1 MEGPQFDDF
10 IRALAGSRR
19 SLLGGTL
26 GLASGLIGLSSIDA
40 RKKRKR
46 KKPKQASRT
55 PQATPNEFGCLSVND
70 PCTGPGECC
79 SGICEGKKGKKTC
92 GAHDASTCQ
101 AGQNACDDAE
111 ATSCVS
117 STGAGAS
124 CDTTTGN
131 APFCTA
137 NGDCF
142 ACKKDADCVPFCGAN
157 AACIKCAACADK
169 GVTTAC
175 VSPDDNGCTFPM

>member
-79 SGICEGKKGKKTC
+79 SGICEGAKDRRTC
-92 GAHDASTCQ
+92 RAHDAGDCQ
-101 AGQNACDDAE
+101 AGPEMEACGGTEIPCTNSKGEDGVC
-111 ATSCVS
+111 T
-117 STGAGAS
+117 
-124 CDTTTGN
+124 TTTGKAGYCLYALDCYPCKTDVECQRAN
-131 APFCTA
+131 GGFFGPTAACVTCTA
-137 NGDCF
+137 CDQTG
-142 ACKKDADCVPFCGAN
+142 GT
-157 AACIKCAACADK
+157 ACAL
-169 GVTTAC
+169 AHQ
-175 VSPDDNGCTFPM
+175 

>member
-1 MEGPQFDDF
+1 MAVEHYRFDQLTRTLSTF
-10 IRALAGSRR
+10 QSRR
-19 SLLGGTL
+19 GLLGAL
-26 GLASGLIGLSSIDA
+26 GLGAILLPETVA
-40 RKKRKR
+40 AKK
-46 KKPKQASRT
+46 KKKKKAKF
-55 PQATPNEFGCLSVND
+55 NEFGCVNFGAF
-70 PCTGPGECC
+70 CKNSNQCC

-101 AGQNACDDAE
+101 TGQNACDDAE
-111 ATSCVS
+111 ATSCIS

-124 CDTTTGN
+124 CDTTTGK

-157 AACIKCAACADK
+157 AACIKCAACPDE

-175 VSPDDNGCTFPM
+175 VSPDDNGCTFPV